1 MTSQMKQTETKSA
14 IRSSSGNTAER
25 ILDVAEAGMR
35 TGGYHA
41 ISYRDIA
48 AAIGIKSASVH
59 YHFPTKQDLGMAV
72 VRRYK
77 DRFIA
82 ALGSSDA
89 AGLSPRQK
97 QDRLI
102 ALFRAALVEEDM
114 ICLCGLLGAEAPGL
128 PADVVAEVGA
138 FFQYLID
145 WLTDVLGEPG
155 SGTGN
160 DDPARR
166 KATMII
172 SALEGAMILA
182 SGTDDRSKFE
192 AVANLLSA
200 DGQP

>member
-1 MTSQMKQTETKSA
+1 MKQTAPRPA
-14 IRSSSGNTAER
+14 IRSTSGDTAER

-48 AAIGIKSASVH
+48 AEIGIKSASVH

-82 ALGSSDA
+82 ALGTSDA
-89 AGLSPRQK
+89 PDLSPRQK

-102 ALFRAALVEEDM
+102 ALFRAALVDEDM

-128 PADVVAEVGA
+128 PSEVVAEVGS

-145 WLTDVLGEPG
+145 WLTDVLRNAAPG
-155 SGTGN
+155 GGA
-160 DDPARR
+160 DDAARR

-200 DGQP
+200 DP

>member
-1 MTSQMKQTETKSA
+1 MKQTA
-14 IRSSSGNTAER
+14 PRPAVRSTPGDTAER

-48 AAIGIKSASVH
+48 AEIGIKSASVH

-82 ALGSSDA
+82 ALGASDA
-89 AGLSPRQK
+89 PDLGPRQK

-128 PADVVAEVGA
+128 PADVVAEVGS

-145 WLTDVLGEPG
+145 WLTEVLVKSASDVGG
-155 SGTGN
+155 
-160 DDPARR
+160 DDAARR

-182 SGTDDRSKFE
+182 SGTDDRSKFD

-200 DGQP
+200 DT

>member
-1 MTSQMKQTETKSA
+1 MKSTQTKSA
-14 IRSSSGNTAER
+14 IKPNPGDTAER

-59 YHFPTKQDLGMAV
+59 YHFPQKQDLGMAV

-77 DRFIA
+77 HRFVA
-82 ALGSSDA
+82 ALGASDA
-89 AGLSPRQK
+89 ADLTRRQK

-102 ALFRAALVEEDM
+102 ALFRAALVDEQM

-128 PADVVAEVGA
+128 PADVVVEVGG

-145 WLTDVLGEPG
+145 WLTDVLRVDD
-155 SGTGN
+155 N
-160 DDPARR
+160 DDGARG
-166 KATMII
+166 KATMIV

-182 SGTDDRSKFE
+182 SGTKDLAKFE
-192 AVANLLSA
+192 AVANVLSTDA
-200 DGQP
+200 PGPNTA

>member
-1 MTSQMKQTETKSA
+1 MPEMKQTAPRTVP
-14 IRSSSGNTAER
+14 RSIPGDTAER

-48 AAIGIKSASVH
+48 AEIGIKSASVH

-82 ALGSSDA
+82 ALGASDA
-89 AGLSPRQK
+89 ADLDRRQK

-102 ALFRAALVEEDM
+102 GLFRAALVEEDM

-128 PADVVAEVGA
+128 PADVVAEVGS

-145 WLTDVLGEPG
+145 WLTDVLR
-155 SGTGN
+155 N
-160 DDPARR
+160 DPSDGGADGAARR

-200 DGQP
+200 DS

>member
-1 MTSQMKQTETKSA
+1 MSEMKQTETRTANRPSA
-14 IRSSSGNTAER
+14 GATAER
-25 ILDVAEAGMR
+25 ILDVAETGMR

-82 ALGSSDA
+82 ALGASDA
-89 AGLSPRQK
+89 AGLDPRQK

-128 PADVVAEVGA
+128 PGEVVTEVGA

-145 WLTDVLGEPG
+145 WLTDVLEESG
-155 SGTGN
+155 SRSER
-160 DDPARR
+160 DDDGRARR
-166 KATMII
+166 RATMVI

-200 DGQP
+200 ED